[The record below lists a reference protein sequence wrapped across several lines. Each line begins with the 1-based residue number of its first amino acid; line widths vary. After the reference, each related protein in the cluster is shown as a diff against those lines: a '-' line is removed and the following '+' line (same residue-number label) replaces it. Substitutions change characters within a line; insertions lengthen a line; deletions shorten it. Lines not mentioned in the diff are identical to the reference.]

1 MLIPDAADGFLS
13 LAAALLRIIAPCQVH
28 AVASVTVIRDARLS
42 GGHETMC

>member
-28 AVASVTVIRDARLS
+28 AVASITLSSDAYLS
-42 GGHETMC
+42 GGHGSLC

>member
-28 AVASVTVIRDARLS
+28 AVASVTVIRDAYLPGRHGSL
-42 GGHETMC
+42 C